1 MSLNCAE
8 IDLILSELDLE
19 GSFIQNV
26 VQPSFDAI
34 AFYTYKGARGD
45 APEAPDARGD
55 IPTGGDMT
63 EAPAE
68 RTDAVSRT
76 VLVCLAPGVCRLH
89 ETRRKVPRSDK
100 PLRFME
106 FLRSRIKGSRI
117 VEAAQL
123 NNDRIVRL
131 SLEHGAERFFVF
143 IRLWSGAANIVV
155 TDADLTILDVFFR
168 RPKRG
173 EVTGGRWEMPE
184 ARGAEPET
192 VERPRRT
199 FTVRE
204 LPGEGSFNER
214 IDRWYAEHA
223 QTLSREALVEEAR
236 RRFDAK
242 SARLAAAL
250 TKLEA
255 KRETFLH
262 ADLFRRQGD
271 LLTANLWAIKPG
283 MAFIEVADYENGDA
297 PVRIELDPRAKA
309 QENAARYYLKY
320 RKAVSGLAELEDDIA
335 ATKGTLASLASALA
349 EIEAEQNPLVIQKA
363 LRKQATPRQQV
374 EKRYPGLT
382 FRKEGW
388 IMLVGRT
395 AAENDELLRHHVKGS
410 DLWLHTRDWPGGYV
424 FVKNRPGKSVP
435 LEILLD
441 AGTLAVFYSKARK
454 AGQADLYYTQVKHL
468 RRAKNA
474 PKGTVLPSNEKNL
487 AVRLD
492 DARLKALET
501 CRDEE

>member
-26 VQPSFDAI
+26 IQPSFDAI
-34 AFYTYKGARGD
+34 AFYVYKGAHLPLSGEESGVAEGERGED
-45 APEAPDARGD
+45 RDRAAG
-55 IPTGGDMT
+55 I
-63 EAPAE
+63 
-68 RTDAVSRT
+68 SKT
-76 VLVCLAPGVCRLH
+76 VLVCLAPGVCRIH

-106 FLRSRIKGSRI
+106 FCRSRIKGARI
-117 VEAAQL
+117 AEIGQL
-123 NNDRIVRL
+123 GSDRIVRVTL
-131 SLEHGAERFFVF
+131 DRGGERLFMF

-155 TDADLTILDVFFR
+155 TDANLAILDVFFR

-173 EVTGGRWEMPE
+173 EITGGLWEIPE
-184 ARGAEPET
+184 SRAADPGKP
-192 VERPRRT
+192 PRV
-199 FTVRE
+199 FSPRE
-204 LPGEGSFNER
+204 LPGEGNFNER

-236 RRFDAK
+236 RRFDARRSRLV
-242 SARLAAAL
+242 SALM
-250 TKLEA
+250 KLED

-262 ADLFRRQGD
+262 ADLYRRQGD

-283 MAFIEVADYENGDA
+283 MASIEVADYENGDA
-297 PVRIELDPRAKA
+297 TVRIELDPRAKA

-335 ATKGTLASLASALA
+335 ATKRTLESLAAELA
-349 EIEAEQNPLVIQKA
+349 GIEAEQNPLVIQKA
-363 LRKQATPRQQV
+363 LRKQAKPRQQI
-374 EKRYPGLT
+374 EKRFPGLT
-382 FRKEGW
+382 FRKDGW

-395 AAENDELLRHHVKGS
+395 AAENDELLRHHVRGF
-410 DLWLHTRDWPGGYV
+410 DLWLHTRDCPGGYV
-424 FVKNRPGKSVP
+424 FVKNRPGKTIP

-441 AGTLAVFYSKARK
+441 AGTLALFYSKARK

-474 PKGTVLPSNEKNL
+474 PKGTVLPANEKNL
-487 AVRLD
+487 SVKLD